1 VGVVVVDSV
10 CCSRFSRPEKENVH
24 STTKVKTIAR
34 KPFILLYVCLV
45 AGDAKALDISFHQSV
60 LLMESSAIVVVEKK
74 EKLFFSFYFFLF
86 FFSNSSTLSL
96 IISFSG
102 NIYE

>member
-10 CCSRFSRPEKENVH
+10 CCSRFSRLEKENVH

-45 AGDAKALDISFHQSV
+45 AGDAKELDISFHQSV

-74 EKLFFSFYFFLF
+74 EKLFFSFYFILF
-86 FFSNSSTLSL
+86 FPNSSTLSL

-102 NIYE
+102 NIYG